1 MATQADEADSS
12 DAELPDVAVL
22 GAGSQGHAFAGFLGL
37 QGCDV
42 SIVGRSGD
50 KVSEIRSAGGIE
62 VEGHTSG
69 FAEIDPEAAT
79 TSVADGI
86 EGRDVIFLVVPAYG
100 HEYFAR
106 ELVDAVEDGQQIVV
120 GTDNFGSLRMR
131 HIFEEAGVT
140 ADVTIAGASISP
152 FPGRSHE
159 PASVDIHGVKANVPL
174 AAVPSS
180 ETAAVVET
188 INPAFDPEVQFNPAR
203 DVFEVNLTNLNVPM
217 HTTIALFNL
226 THIDRGDEW
235 RFYGDGLTPAVE
247 RLITSLDDE
256 RLALGAGLDLDIPS
270 LPALVDDM
278 YEVCTGDTIMELLGE
293 SPIHKSGLGPTDL
306 EFRYL
311 TEDVPYGLVPM
322 ASICDELGIDCP
334 TIDAMVH
341 LLSVGAGTDFEAEGV
356 TTEELGLSGLSSEEM
371 QALVT
376 GESS

>member
-1 MATQADEADSS
+1 MASQAEEADSS
-12 DAELPDVAVL
+12 ATDTPSVAVL

-50 KVSEIRSAGGIE
+50 KVDEIANTGGIE
-62 VEGHTSG
+62 VEGYTSG

-79 TSVADGI
+79 TSLAEGI
-86 EGRDVIFLVVPAYG
+86 KGRDFIFLVVPAYG

-106 ELVDAVEDGQQIVV
+106 ELADAVEDGQTIVV

-131 HIFEEAGVT
+131 SIFEDAGVT

-159 PASVDIHGVKANVPL
+159 PGTVDIHGVKANVPI

-180 ETAAVVET
+180 ETDQVVE
-188 INPAFDPEVQFNPAR
+188 ILNPTFAPDVQFNPAR
-203 DVFEVNLTNLNVPM
+203 DIFEVNLTNLNVPM

-247 RLITSLDDE
+247 RLISSLDSE
-256 RLALGAGLDLDIPS
+256 RLALGEGLGLAIPS
-270 LPALVDDM
+270 LPDLVDDM
-278 YEVCTGDTIMELLGE
+278 YDVCTGETIMELLGE
-293 SPIHKSGLGPTDL
+293 SPIHKSGLGPTTL

-322 ASICDELGIDCP
+322 ASICDELNIDCP
-334 TIDAMVH
+334 TIESMIH
-341 LLSVGAGTDFEAEGV
+341 LLSIGAGTDFEEEGV
-356 TTEELGLSGLSSEEM
+356 TADQLGLAGLSSEEM
-371 QALVT
+371 QELVI
-376 GESS
+376 GE